1 MITCEFKTNGESE
14 NLELSESVW
23 EAIRSWIEFEKKEV
37 LLCRWLDKEGYHVA
51 ISAESKLRVSFLVKF
66 DPDVKDAENYELEV
80 HLEDEVKKILIPSDV
95 SVRVY
100 KEKMNSEEETE
111 VNSDI

>member
-1 MITCEFKTNGESE
+1 M
-14 NLELSESVW
+14 
-23 EAIRSWIEFEKKEV
+23 
-37 LLCRWLDKEGYHVA
+37 
-51 ISAESKLRVSFLVKF
+51 KF

-80 HLEDEVKKILIPSDV
+80 HLEEEVKKIFIPSDV
-95 SVRVY
+95 SVRIY